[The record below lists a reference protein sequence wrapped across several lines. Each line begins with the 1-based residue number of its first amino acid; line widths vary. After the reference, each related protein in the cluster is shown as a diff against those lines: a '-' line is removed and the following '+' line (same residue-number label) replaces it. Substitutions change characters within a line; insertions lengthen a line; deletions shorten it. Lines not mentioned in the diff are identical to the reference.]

1 MQMFLVSENKM
12 ATASAGLRWIDV
24 LENQFDK
31 SWVDLDLILNQL
43 ADVRNPRKLC
53 NLQGTVVV
61 ILSST
66 NPFKEVAARFTM
78 APLKHLNLIT
88 NVEDD
93 VAFYL

>member
-1 MQMFLVSENKM
+1 MFLVSENKM

-53 NLQGTVVV
+53 
-61 ILSST
+61 
-66 NPFKEVAARFTM
+66 
-78 APLKHLNLIT
+78 
-88 NVEDD
+88 
-93 VAFYL
+93 YL